1 MKNMPRVWTSSSAQ
15 LFLPGE
21 LQWKACIKR
30 EKHSK
35 NQADS
40 FPHTLISTLPLS
52 LDTKPNVLELKTSP
66 LAE

>member
-1 MKNMPRVWTSSSAQ
+1 MKNMPRVPTSSSAQ

-21 LQWKACIKR
+21 LQWKAYIKMG
-30 EKHSK
+30 KYSK

-40 FPHTLISTLPLS
+40 FPHTLISTRPLS
-52 LDTKPNVLELKTSP
+52 LDTKLNVLELKTSP